1 MSVTLPTRLLVSG
14 ALLRVA
20 LLCSVAGFV
29 DAFGYLQFDR
39 VFAANMTGNSVLL
52 SIAAAAGDW
61 QRVGLYAGTLAAFIA
76 GALVAGLLKHA
87 LQRPHVAILIAS
99 VLLVLVRLVA
109 IDAAIG
115 LMLLGAAMG
124 LQGAALNR
132 FGTVTLTTVVITG
145 VLLRLADGLIARLWA
160 RQRTGEAA
168 AANEETSF
176 AAVAWL
182 SYAVGGAAG
191 VGGIAI
197 SDQALLV
204 PALLLAGLGIRM
216 ALAPRR
222 PD

>member
-1 MSVTLPTRLLVSG
+1 MASSSPRCMTGSRASGCSSEDQAAAGIVPGSAAAAPDVSAAVPIRLLVSS
-14 ALLRVA
+14 ALWRVA

-115 LMLLGAAMG
+115 L
-124 LQGAALNR
+124 
-132 FGTVTLTTVVITG
+132 
-145 VLLRLADGLIARLWA
+145 
-160 RQRTGEAA
+160 
-168 AANEETSF
+168 
-176 AAVAWL
+176 
-182 SYAVGGAAG
+182 
-191 VGGIAI
+191 
-197 SDQALLV
+197 
-204 PALLLAGLGIRM
+204 
-216 ALAPRR
+216 
-222 PD
+222 